1 MNDPQWTLHKKHVFA
16 FSEAGKPI
24 YSRWKFF
31 FITGIII
38 NFHISISFQ
47 RFVRQ
52 IKVKVMHIKKLLIDN
67 KAWESAQ
74 ENASTL
80 HGLNRTHYSYLLHCP
95 GITRHCSMLYAYWS
109 NGRRYKP
116 NPYHNQPLLKVQL
129 PGCAW
134 TLFINVISI
143 FHSFRYS
150 ESIKAMFMFYKVQ
163 LISLHEHSKG
173 FLATAHLQAAWNTVE
188 LTHLKLW
195 IWSISQLWLQFNFSS
210 TSVEDL
216 FLCTFNI

>member
-1 MNDPQWTLHKKHVFA
+1 MLKKMLPLYMAWTGHTTA
-16 FSEAGKPI
+16 I
-24 YSRWKFF
+24 YCTVQVSPG
-31 FITGIII
+31 T
-38 NFHISISFQ
+38 
-47 RFVRQ
+47 VLCC
-52 IKVKVMHIKKLLIDN
+52 MHTDQMGGDTN
-67 KAWESAQ
+67 
-74 ENASTL
+74 
-80 HGLNRTHYSYLLHCP
+80 
-95 GITRHCSMLYAYWS
+95 
-109 NGRRYKP
+109 P

-150 ESIKAMFMFYKVQ
+150 KSIKAMFMFYKVQ
-163 LISLHEHSKG
+163 LISLPEHSKG
-173 FLATAHLQAAWNTVE
+173 FLATAHLQAALNTVE

>member
-1 MNDPQWTLHKKHVFA
+1 MLPLYMAWTGHTTAIYCTVQVSPGTVLCCMHTDQM
-16 FSEAGKPI
+16 GGDTNPI
-24 YSRWKFF
+24 PTTTNPSSRFNSQ
-31 FITGIII
+31 G
-38 NFHISISFQ
+38 S
-47 RFVRQ
+47 
-52 IKVKVMHIKKLLIDN
+52 
-67 KAWESAQ
+67 
-74 ENASTL
+74 
-80 HGLNRTHYSYLLHCP
+80 
-95 GITRHCSMLYAYWS
+95 
-109 NGRRYKP
+109 
-116 NPYHNQPLLKVQL
+116 

>member
-1 MNDPQWTLHKKHVFA
+1 MRDLFDKLK
-16 FSEAGKPI
+16 
-24 YSRWKFF
+24 WKLC
-31 FITGIII
+31 ILK
-38 NFHISISFQ
+38 SCW
-47 RFVRQ
+47 
-52 IKVKVMHIKKLLIDN
+52 LIN

-116 NPYHNQPLLKVQL
+116 KSLPQPTPPQGSTPWLCLNTIYK
-129 PGCAW
+129 CN
-134 TLFINVISI
+134 FY

-150 ESIKAMFMFYKVQ
+150 ESIKVMFMFYKVQ

-216 FLCTFNI
+216 FFMYI